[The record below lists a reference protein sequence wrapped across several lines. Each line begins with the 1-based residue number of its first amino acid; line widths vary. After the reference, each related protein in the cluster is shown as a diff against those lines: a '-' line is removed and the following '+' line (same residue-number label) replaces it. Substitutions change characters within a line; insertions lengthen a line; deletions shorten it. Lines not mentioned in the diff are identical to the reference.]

1 MRYKN
6 IYLENDKKLYKKET
20 FEDKSAAIII
30 DKDNALANVAKI
42 FSHPNKSWFAV
53 SKKNKQM
60 VNTFSI
66 PIKGLKMK
74 VMLIHYQ
81 CRNIYLE
88 SKYPY
93 WRSRWNLIWPKP
105 NRCDFSGK
113 SKSKYLCQCTNGLC
127 EH

>member
-6 IYLENDKKLYKKET
+6 IYLENDKKLYKKEA

-53 SKKNKQM
+53 SKKNKQI

-93 WRSRWNLIWPKP
+93 
-105 NRCDFSGK
+105 
-113 SKSKYLCQCTNGLC
+113 
-127 EH
+127 

>member
-1 MRYKN
+1 MT
-6 IYLENDKKLYKKET
+6 KKLYKKET
-20 FEDKSAAIII
+20 FEDKSAARII

-53 SKKNKQM
+53 SKKNKQI

-93 WRSRWNLIWPKP
+93 
-105 NRCDFSGK
+105 
-113 SKSKYLCQCTNGLC
+113 
-127 EH
+127 

>member
-1 MRYKN
+1 MKPSLCTSPLHLYLT
-6 IYLENDKKLYKKET
+6 IYQAIIWFAEINFCDTKTYIWKMTQKLYKKET

-53 SKKNKQM
+53 SKKNKQI

-66 PIKGLKMK
+66 LINGLKMK

-81 CRNIYLE
+81 YRNIYLE

-93 WRSRWNLIWPKP
+93 
-105 NRCDFSGK
+105 
-113 SKSKYLCQCTNGLC
+113 
-127 EH
+127 